1 MLSRTRIAVGMVLAL
16 LGPCATA
23 APARDADAVRP
34 TAGRAARGAAR
45 EKSLS
50 IDVRSAP
57 LADVVAEMAAAG
69 GVTMRL
75 GRALKPSTSTG
86 AGDQRITLYAD
97 RASVGDFQHVVAALL
112 RLQWTHDEPEA
123 RSGGQ
128 ASTGR
133 SRALSYTLDD
143 DPQARAQA
151 SALRRRQANHFL
163 DGVQATAAAVASRA
177 SAAPYARQLRD
188 TFGRGHPEFDARTLE
203 KIDVDFLRQSLLAT
217 PLTLPLRTQLT
228 QSRWIG
234 FPLGW
239 LDDAHAALMTAFLYG
254 EPGAGPAEG
263 HAAALLHDPDALA
276 QSGARL
282 QYRLVFGD
290 RWTDTLLVTQV
301 GAPGNWKTAILP
313 SILYRH
319 EDGSA
324 IYPESRKRPSD
335 ASVWRR
341 LPPRFA
347 AVAGNWDDTLV
358 RLARAMK
365 INVASDSY
373 TRPQIFDITQKVSDL
388 AGLPLIDALD
398 RLSSAYG
405 MFWWKDG
412 DWYLFRSRTWGEEEN
427 VAVPDRFL
435 RRWTE
440 SVRQSGALS
449 ADDLN
454 LLGTLGDEQIM
465 TLNLLAASSPVGG
478 VADGTGAVLGALDLD
493 GAWLAQAGLLLFR
506 SLAPAQRQLALNGGL
521 PALWLAPT
529 QQQFFA
535 AVAAELGFVPE
546 PEALPEWGFAIEQ
559 RFPRTSGERGP
570 VSGAVSL
577 VWRFGPTLRRVAEV
591 AVSDARL
598 LPRREEPP
606 IPGP

>member
-1 MLSRTRIAVGMVLAL
+1 MMLTRTRIAAGMVVAL

-23 APARDADAVRP
+23 APARDAARP
-34 TAGRAARGAAR
+34 AAGRAARGAAL
-45 EKSLS
+45 EKELA

-57 LADVVAEMAAAG
+57 LADVVEGMAAAG
-69 GVTMRL
+69 GVTLRL

-112 RLQWTHDEPEA
+112 RLQWTQDEPEA

-133 SRALSYTLDD
+133 SRALSYTLDE
-143 DPQARAQA
+143 DPQARSQA

-163 DGVQATAAAVASRA
+163 NGVQATAAAVASPA
-177 SAAPYARQLRD
+177 SSATYARHLRD

-203 KIDVDFLRQSLLAT
+203 KIDVDFLRQALLAT
-217 PLTLPLRTQLT
+217 PLTLSLRSQLT
-228 QSRWIG
+228 QSRWIS

-254 EPGAGPAEG
+254 EPGAGAAEG
-263 HAAALLHDPDALA
+263 QAAALLRNADALA
-276 QSGARL
+276 QTGARL

-301 GAPGNWKTAILP
+301 GAPGNWRTAILP
-313 SILYRH
+313 SILYRD

-324 IYPESRKRPSD
+324 IYPESRKRSGD
-335 ASVWRR
+335 ASTWRR
-341 LPPRFA
+341 LPPRFQP
-347 AVAGNWDDTLV
+347 VAGSWDDTLV

-373 TRPQIFDITQKVSDL
+373 LRPQIFDIDQKASEV
-388 AGLPLIDALD
+388 AGLPLRDALD
-398 RLSSAYG
+398 RLCRAYG
-405 MFWWKDG
+405 MFWWRDG
-412 DWYLFRSRTWGEEEN
+412 DWYLFRSRTWVEEEN

-440 SVRQSGALS
+440 SVRQDGSLS
-449 ADDLN
+449 ADDLD

-478 VADGTGAVLGALDLD
+478 VADGTGAVLSALDLD

-535 AVAAELGFVPE
+535 AVAAELGFAPE
-546 PEALPEWGFAIEQ
+546 PAALSEWGFAIEQ
-559 RFPRTSGERGP
+559 RFPRTPGERGP

-577 VWRFGPTLRRVAEV
+577 VWRFGPALRRVAEV

-598 LPRREEPP
+598 ASRREEPLAAQP
-606 IPGP
+606 